1 MWVKETDYWYKDY
14 AVDILDRLEMLRKD
28 ILVEIDEREQDKDF
42 DTVFLHSLLSDVEE
56 SIARLLKYK
65 DR

>member
-1 MWVKETDYWYKDY
+1 MWIKETDYWYKDY
-14 AVDILDRLEMLRKD
+14 AIDILDRLEMLRKD
-28 ILVEIDEREQDKDF
+28 IITEIDEREQNKDF

-56 SIARLLKYK
+56 SIGRLLKYK

>member
-14 AVDILDRLEMLRKD
+14 AIDLLDRLEMLRED
-28 ILVEIDEREQDKDF
+28 ILVEIDEREQNKDF

-56 SIARLLKYK
+56 SIKRLLKYK

>member
-1 MWVKETDYWYKDY
+1 MWIKETDYWYKDY
-14 AVDILDRLEMLRKD
+14 ALDILERLEMLRKD
-28 ILVEIDEREQDKDF
+28 IITEIDEREQNKDF

-56 SIARLLKYK
+56 SIGSFLKYK

>member
-1 MWVKETDYWYKDY
+1 MWIKETDYWYKDY
-14 AVDILDRLEMLRKD
+14 AIDILDRLEMLRKD
-28 ILVEIDEREQDKDF
+28 IITEIDEREQNKDF

-56 SIARLLKYK
+56 SIGSFLKYK